1 MIEAAV
7 SGDAFERGLQQGTA
21 APHLSGNVRAWIER
35 RVARADAAL
44 GNDIAKEAARLL
56 TRFAARHCPDALAEA
71 RGIAEAFGLPAPD
84 VFKSWHTA
92 AYLQAGGG
100 CSLIAWSDG
109 KGTLLAKTRDVPSDT
124 LAIQSVFRQQCA
136 GFRAGSILS
145 LSTLGASA
153 AASSGVNEAGLAL
166 ADAAVSTRD
175 HGSGILRYFLM
186 QRLLERCR
194 TVRDA
199 VEEIRSIPHAGGGSL
214 VLADAGG
221 TIAAVEIG
229 HRGLGVELKE
239 RGVIARTN
247 HHLDAALAPAC
258 VEPANSEAGQNSR
271 ARLARIHAGI
281 EDAGPMP
288 SPDVLTSLLSAH
300 GESALCRHA
309 GHASDI
315 ETISL
320 AILNPAQRAL
330 TVSDG
335 PPCRSPSLDY
345 QL

>member
-1 MIEAAV
+1 MIEAVV
-7 SGDAFERGLQQGTA
+7 SGDAFERGLQQGAA
-21 APHLSGNVRAWIER
+21 APHLSGHVRGWIER

-44 GNDIAKEAARLL
+44 GNDKAKEAARQL
-56 TRFAARHCPDALAEA
+56 TPFAERHCPEALAEA
-71 RGIAEAFGLPAPD
+71 RGIADAFGLTAQD
-84 VFKSWHTA
+84 VFKSWHVA
-92 AYLQAGGG
+92 AYQQAGGG

-109 KGTLLAKTRDVPSDT
+109 KSALLAKTRDVPSDT
-124 LAIQSVFRQQCA
+124 LAIQSVFRQRSA
-136 GFRAGSILS
+136 GFRAGGIVS
-145 LSTLGASA
+145 LSALGASA

-166 ADAAVSTRD
+166 ADAAMPTRD

-199 VEEIRSIPHAGGGSL
+199 IEEIRSTPQAGGGSL

-229 HRGLGVELKE
+229 HRSLGVELKE

-247 HHLDAALAPAC
+247 HHLDAALAPEC
-258 VEPANSEAGQNSR
+258 TEPARSEAGENSR
-271 ARLARIHAGI
+271 ARLARIRAGM
-281 EDAGPMP
+281 EDAGLSP
-288 SPDVLTSLLSAH
+288 SLDVLASLMLAH
-300 GESALCRHA
+300 GDGALCRHA
-309 GHASDI
+309 SSTSDI

-335 PPCRSPSLDY
+335 PPCRSPSLHY